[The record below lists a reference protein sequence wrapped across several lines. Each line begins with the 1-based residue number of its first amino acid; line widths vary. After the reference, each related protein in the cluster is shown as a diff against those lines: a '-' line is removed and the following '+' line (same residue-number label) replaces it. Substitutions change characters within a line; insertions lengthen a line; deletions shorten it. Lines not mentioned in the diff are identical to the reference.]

1 VRNVAPPRK
10 EGANQRNARNALKQG
25 PCRNRK
31 EKNLPVAVAPAKN
44 NYIQK
49 GPCLFTVAVAFLFF
63 SVNSLLE

>member
-10 EGANQRNARNALKQG
+10 ENANQRNVRNALKQG

-31 EKNLPVAVAPAKN
+31 RKNLPVAVAPAKN

-49 GPCLFTVAVAFLFF
+49 GPCLFTVAGAFLFF
-63 SVNSLLE
+63 SANFLLE